1 MFQFIYWLKAIAAV
15 FITNSHYADIW
26 PVSAMAAGGHLGN
39 CLFFLVS
46 GFCLCTIRDSFP
58 RWYLKRII
66 RIYPALWIAIAMNL
80 LLGFF
85 SIHSFSGFVH
95 CFFYPTWYHFVA
107 SIMILYV
114 LFYLV
119 RKLQNRY
126 KIDTH
131 WVLLATLVLCAIVYI
146 FFFDRSRYHI
156 DNVEENWVR
165 FQFWLSMMLG
175 VTLRE
180 KYDAIEKTISP
191 AEWAGTAI
199 LFVGYFAG
207 KVLVSRYAALS
218 NVQFLSPMLLI
229 MLVWQISR
237 IFIKLEKRGILESA
251 GKWNRLVEFLASL
264 TLEIYLVQN
273 VIIHHL
279 STLPFPVN
287 FIVVTGL
294 ILVAAWA
301 VHQIASW
308 LQKKCTILMKL

>member
-85 SIHSFSGFVH
+85 SIHFFSGFVH
-95 CFFYPTWYHFVA
+95 CFFYPTRYHFVA
-107 SIMILYV
+107 SIMILYA

-119 RKLQNRY
+119 RKLQNGC

-131 WVLLATLVLCAIVYI
+131 WVLLATLVLFAIVYI
-146 FFFDRSRYHI
+146 FFFDRSWYHI
-156 DNVEENWVR
+156 DNVEEKWVR

-175 VTLRE
+175 VNLRE
-180 KYDAIEKTISP
+180 KYDTIEKTISP

-218 NVQFLSPMLLI
+218 DVQFLSPMLLI

-251 GKWNRLVEFLASL
+251 GKWNRLAKFLSSL
-264 TLEIYLVQN
+264 TLEIYLVQT

-279 STLPFPVN
+279 SALPFPVN

-301 VHQIASW
+301 AHQIASW

>member
-66 RIYPALWIAIAMNL
+66 RIYPALWVAIAMNL

-107 SIMILYV
+107 SIMILYA

-119 RKLQNRY
+119 RKLQNRC

-131 WVLLATLVLCAIVYI
+131 WVLLATLVLFAIVYI

-180 KYDAIEKTISP
+180 KYDTIEKTISP

-251 GKWNRLVEFLASL
+251 GKWNWLVEFLASL

-279 STLPFPVN
+279 STLPFPVD

>member
-66 RIYPALWIAIAMNL
+66 RIYPALWVAIAMNL

-107 SIMILYV
+107 SIMILYA

-119 RKLQNRY
+119 RKLQNRC

-131 WVLLATLVLCAIVYI
+131 WVLLATLVLFAIVYI

-180 KYDAIEKTISP
+180 KYDTIEKTISP

-218 NVQFLSPMLLI
+218 SVQFLSPMLLI